1 MTGGFSVQTYGS
13 TLKRIRKYKSLSQKY
28 VSAGWVN
35 RTSLSKIETNDT
47 IPSMHTLIGLI
58 GKLDVSL
65 DEFEYIRNN
74 YQLSNKQQ
82 ILTNFFSLVSNF
94 DLKAIHRVINH
105 CDIYLINNPND
116 ILVKEIHSICIA
128 STYLAN
134 NKYYEAQKI
143 ITTVWKRLEQV
154 EQYTVTE
161 INLVCN
167 ILFFFPEEVIS
178 KFTPRLLIM
187 INRYLDFD
195 KSLYSLKISL
205 LINSALLLRKS
216 DLDTS
221 LAHLKEAIPISKQI
235 NRYVLLAIA
244 QFSLGSLTSNFTMI
258 EQARHIFFAIDQKQ
272 MFYHLE
278 KELKA

>member
-1 MTGGFSVQTYGS
+1 MQTYGS

-58 GKLDVSL
+58 EKLDVSL

-235 NRYVLLAIA
+235 NRYDLLAIA

>member
-1 MTGGFSVQTYGS
+1 MQTYGS

>member
-1 MTGGFSVQTYGS
+1 MQTYGS
-13 TLKRIRKYKSLSQKY
+13 TLKRIRKNKSLSQKY
-28 VSAGWVN
+28 VSVGWVN

-74 YQLSNKQQ
+74 YQLSDKQQ
-82 ILTNFFSLVSNF
+82 ILTNFLSLVSNF

-116 ILVKEIHSICIA
+116 ILVKEIHSICVA

-143 ITTVWKRLEQV
+143 ITAVWKRLEQV

-205 LINSALLLRKS
+205 LINSALLLRKN

-235 NRYVLLAIA
+235 NRYDLLAIA
-244 QFSLGSLTSNFTMI
+244 QFSLGSLTSNFNMI
-258 EQARHIFFAIDQKQ
+258 EQARLIFFAIDQKQ

-278 KELKA
+278 KELKD